1 MADAITHAG
10 RDRLDTEVITDP
22 DGLEQRDADGRHPQT
37 RAPELIGGG
46 RYLSGSHPTSDL
58 SGKYELSNKTND
70 SSLQT
75 ASSASLPGF
84 PSSFRPVCSQ
94 WPGILRPR
102 RARTSGPIVRAMH

>member
-22 DGLEQRDADGRHPQT
+22 DGLEQRDADGRHPHT

-84 PSSFRPVCSQ
+84 RRPFV
-94 WPGILRPR
+94 PF
-102 RARTSGPIVRAMH
+102 AVSGPAS